1 MKRNSHLRKL
11 CILAAAAILLGGP
24 AEAYYH
30 YVYYYRS
37 SPFYPMQAKFDLTR
51 LVNNTLVVTV
61 ADNGPS
67 TYYPN
72 DSFGSVVAEVKQA
85 VAAWNS
91 VQTSSLRLMY
101 GGLQPSGQTSNT
113 PNVEVVF
120 QDLGPGLLGL
130 TSISVPASP
139 SFAGLFVPIA
149 HSQVMLT
156 NNTSQ
161 QPGPSYY
168 ESFFTTAVHEIG
180 HAMGLQHTWTASAMS
195 QGTIRNTSRARPI
208 DADDM
213 AGLSVLYPAANWTA
227 NFGTIS
233 GHVTYTNGAAV
244 ALASV
249 VAIPNSG
256 PAVSTLTNPD
266 GSYTILGLPPNTY
279 QLYIHPLPPDAV
291 VPGGEGLQ
299 LPLYD
304 SGQQIAASAPFRT
317 VFYPGVQDP
326 GQATQ
331 YPVAPGS
338 SFNNQNFIVQ
348 QAPGVPTYDVQTWSY
363 LDPVAR
369 TYPFQLPQT
378 YIGITPAFIDETQSA
393 SFIVGLTSS
402 GVPSIPTPQSVNL
415 LGVGS
420 ATFAPYI
427 SSAGPALVMSFAS
440 SPTAGVGPRHLVLN
454 FGNDIYVL
462 PDAVDM
468 VQKGPPVV
476 NAVTSNSDGTV
487 TLSGAGFGPDSRVF
501 FDGMQAP
508 GTFNAAGNSIV
519 VTPPAAPGGQ
529 VSTVAVYNS
538 DAQNSLFIQ
547 SQNPPTYTYP
557 AGGTSQFQSISPSSV
572 PAGVFG
578 VPFSAKV
585 DIVTSGTQFVD
596 GQVSLGFGS
605 SDVTVSRVWVAS
617 PTHLVANILVSPA
630 AAPGS
635 FALSITSGMTVIEQS
650 GAFQIQGATPLPQIE
665 TAVNGVT
672 NLPGVV
678 YQGSYGVLYGQNLA
692 QSVSGVQLT
701 LNGAAASVLY
711 ASPTQINFISPGSV
725 GTGPAAVVLN
735 SSFGT
740 ATVEVQIA
748 APPPTIVGMSG
759 ASAGSAANP
768 GDVLTATL
776 TGLDSTLAANPAR
789 LQVTVDG
796 LPMPVLQIGSGQVQF
811 ALTQSFGGG
820 QAPVVVSVDGA
831 PSPPFLITAR

>member
-1 MKRNSHLRKL
+1 MKRNGSVRKL
-11 CILAAAAILLGGP
+11 CIVAAAAILLGGP

-51 LVNNTLVVTV
+51 LVNNTLVFTV

-72 DSFGSVVAEVKQA
+72 DSFGSVLAEVKQA
-85 VAAWNS
+85 LAAWNS
-91 VQTSSLRLMY
+91 VQSSSLRVTF

-113 PNVEVVF
+113 PNAEVVF
-120 QDLGPGLLGL
+120 QNLGPGLLGL
-130 TSISVPASP
+130 TSVTVPASP
-139 SFAGLFVPIA
+139 SFAGQFVPIA

-180 HAMGLQHTWTASAMS
+180 HAMGLQHTWTAAAMS

-233 GHVTYTNGAAV
+233 GHVTYTNGTAV

-249 VAIPNSG
+249 VAIPNNG

-279 QLYIHPLPPDAV
+279 QLYVHPLPPDAV

-304 SGQQIAASAPFRT
+304 SGQSIGASAPFRT

-326 GQATQ
+326 GQAVQ

-338 SFNNQNFIVQ
+338 NFGNQNFIVQ
-348 QAPGVPTYDVQTWSY
+348 PAPAVPTYDVQTWSY

-378 YIGITPAFIDETQSA
+378 YIGITPAFIDETQA
-393 SFIVGLTSS
+393 AAFIVALTSS
-402 GVPSIPTPQSVNL
+402 GVPAIPTPQAVTL
-415 LGVGS
+415 LGVGG
-420 ATFAPYI
+420 ANFAPYT

-440 SPTAGVGPRHLVLN
+440 APTAGVGPRHLVLN
-454 FGNDIYVL
+454 FGSDIYVL

-487 TLSGAGFGPDSRVF
+487 TVSGAGFGPDSRVF

-508 GTFNAAGNSIV
+508 GVYNAAANSIV

-538 DAQNSLFIQ
+538 DAQSSLFIQ

-557 AGGTSQFQSISPSSV
+557 AGGTPQFQSVSPSSV

-596 GQVSLGFGS
+596 GQVSVGFGS
-605 SDVTVSRVWVAS
+605 SDLTVSRVWVVS

-630 AAPGS
+630 AAAGS
-635 FALSITSGMTVIEQS
+635 FALSIASGMTVIEQT
-650 GAFQIQGATPLPQIE
+650 GAFQIQVPTPLPQIE
-665 TAVNGVT
+665 TVVNGVT

-678 YQGSYGVLYGQNLA
+678 YQGSYGVLYGENLG

-701 LNGAAASVLY
+701 VNGAPATVFY
-711 ASPTQINFISPGSV
+711 ASPTQINFVSPGSV
-725 GTGPAAVVLN
+725 GVGPAAVVLN
-735 SSFGT
+735 TGSGT

-748 APPPTIVGMSG
+748 GPPPTIVGISG
-759 ASAGSAANP
+759 ASSGSTASP

-776 TGLDSTLAANPAR
+776 TGLDSTVTANLAR

-796 LPMPVLQIGSGQVQF
+796 LPMTVLQIGSGQVQF
-811 ALTQSFGGG
+811 VLTQSFGGA
-820 QAPVVVSVDGA
+820 QAAVVVSVDGA
-831 PSPPFLITAR
+831 PSTPFLIAAR